1 MAVTRALLNKTI
13 RVLVSFEEMPR
24 IYVAKKTVSIHHFDI
39 GSVARLILNYLVRF
53 LVGGG
58 ICGQKWPEIASSDL
72 LINGL
77 TKVGS
82 GTLNFSNNSI
92 TGNALVVNE
101 GMRTFSGAVIN
112 SGGFTSA
119 SITLTPQPE
128 QPLP

>member
-58 ICGQKWPEIASSDL
+58 ICGQKWPEIASPVVHAPFNCPVHNFFL
-72 LINGL
+72 VRVFARLER
-77 TKVGS
+77 TKTCGGNLFQRKPSFVTFLPS
-82 GTLNFSNNSI
+82 GNRL
-92 TGNALVVNE
+92 GY
-101 GMRTFSGAVIN
+101 G
-112 SGGFTSA
+112 
-119 SITLTPQPE
+119 
-128 QPLP
+128 